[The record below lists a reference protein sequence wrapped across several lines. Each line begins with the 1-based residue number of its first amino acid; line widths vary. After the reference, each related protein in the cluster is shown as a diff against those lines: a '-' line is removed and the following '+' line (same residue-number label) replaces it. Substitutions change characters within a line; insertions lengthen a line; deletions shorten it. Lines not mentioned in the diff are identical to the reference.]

1 MKRNLISV
9 IILAFSIIN
18 FILLAI
24 IVFTVIPT
32 NKKTDNLITSIASII
47 DTSLENAGE
56 EKVKKVPLSDQTIY
70 TSPEDSTITLK
81 SVGEDKHYAQ
91 VRLSIALNKK
101 SKDFKKFDPS
111 TDTGIGSYESA
122 IQSAVRTEIEKYS
135 PEECTNNAGQ
145 IEENCQ
151 KAIKDLFNS
160 DVIYDVTFS
169 KFVVS

>member
-32 NKKTDNLITSIASII
+32 NKKTDNLITKIASII
-47 DTSLENAGE
+47 DTSLESVGE
-56 EKVKKVPLSDQTIY
+56 DTIEQVPLSDQTIY
-70 TSPEDSTITLK
+70 TSQEDSTITLK
-81 SVGEDKHYAQ
+81 STGEDKHYVQ
-91 VRLSIALNKK
+91 VRLAIALNKK
-101 SKDFKKFDPS
+101 SKDFKKYDPS
-111 TDTGIGSYESA
+111 ADTGIGSYEST
-122 IQSAVRTEIEKYS
+122 IQSAVRSEIEKYT
-135 PEECTNNAGQ
+135 PEECTNNAEQ
-145 IEENCQ
+145 IEENCK

>member
-32 NKKTDNLITSIASII
+32 NKKTDNLITSIAGII

-56 EKVKKVPLSDQTIY
+56 DKVEQVPLSDQVIY
-70 TSPEDSTITLK
+70 TSQEDSTITLK
-81 SVGEDKHYAQ
+81 SEGDDKHYVQ
-91 VRLSIALNKK
+91 VRLAIALNKK
-101 SKDFKKFDPS
+101 SRDFKTFDPS
-111 TDTGIGSYESA
+111 ADTGIGSYESA
-122 IQSAVRTEIEKYS
+122 IQSAVRSEIEKYT
-135 PEECTNNAGQ
+135 PEECTNNAEQ
-145 IEENCQ
+145 IETNCKQ
-151 KAIKDLFNS
+151 AVKDLFDS